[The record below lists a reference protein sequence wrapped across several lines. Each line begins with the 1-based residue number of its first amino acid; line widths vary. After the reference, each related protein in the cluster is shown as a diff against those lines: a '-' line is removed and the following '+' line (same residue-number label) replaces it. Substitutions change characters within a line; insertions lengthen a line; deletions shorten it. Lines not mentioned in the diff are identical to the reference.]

1 MYILDVGTQRAYT
14 SNEFLMHFRL
24 ALSIALCLLSCRV
37 RLMLAEVAGFLGLRV
52 VGVVGL
58 SGEGQLGAL

>member
-1 MYILDVGTQRAYT
+1 VYILDVGTQRAYT

-52 VGVVGL
+52 VGL
-58 SGEGQLGAL
+58 SGEGQLGALW